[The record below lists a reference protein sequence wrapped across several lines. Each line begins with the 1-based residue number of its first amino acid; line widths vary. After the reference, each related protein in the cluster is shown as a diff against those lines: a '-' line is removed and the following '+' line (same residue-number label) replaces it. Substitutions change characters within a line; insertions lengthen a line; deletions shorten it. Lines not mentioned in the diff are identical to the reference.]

1 MRREIIERARR
12 VAEQCAGG
20 SAGWSA
26 LSEEQLRCLDI
37 GVRCGIAATLDAL
50 GLSLKTDPDPA

>member
-1 MRREIIERARR
+1 MHRKIVERARR
-12 VAEQCAGG
+12 VAEECAGG
-20 SAGWSA
+20 SKGWSA

-50 GLSLKTDPDPA
+50 GVSLKTDPA